1 LQSCGPVWR
10 VGTASR
16 FSAFFQQNWYT
27 IVMACAQAVAIRG
40 APTTS
45 RRHVAAL
52 ADLPPL
58 NMSYDE
64 HDHNVRHVNGVA

>member
-1 LQSCGPVWR
+1 
-10 VGTASR
+10 
-16 FSAFFQQNWYT
+16 
-27 IVMACAQAVAIRG
+27 MACAQAVAIRG

-64 HDHNVRHVNGVA
+64 HDRNVRHVNGVAYIE